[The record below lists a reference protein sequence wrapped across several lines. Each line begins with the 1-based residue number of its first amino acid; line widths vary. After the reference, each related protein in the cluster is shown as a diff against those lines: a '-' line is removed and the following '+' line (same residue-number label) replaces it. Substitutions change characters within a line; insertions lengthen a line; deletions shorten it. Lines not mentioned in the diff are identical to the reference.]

1 MSKVLSLAFNSPI
14 VINDGRQFISALQMF
29 RGVAFVVYCEKGH
42 EKYDQVLETMVQ
54 CRKKIPLEIKADGGG
69 EIDPN

>member
-1 MSKVLSLAFNSPI
+1 MSKVLGLAFNAPI

-42 EKYDQVLETMVQ
+42 QQYDKVLETMV
-54 CRKKIPLEIKADGGG
+54 
-69 EIDPN
+69 